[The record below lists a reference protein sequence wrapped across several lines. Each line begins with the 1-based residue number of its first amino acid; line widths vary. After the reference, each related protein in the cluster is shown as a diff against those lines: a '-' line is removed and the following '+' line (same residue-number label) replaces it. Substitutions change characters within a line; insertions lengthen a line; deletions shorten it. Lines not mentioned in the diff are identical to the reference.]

1 MDDDDIKVK
10 LYGFLSQLKEE
21 NWLQL
26 TAGGM
31 AALKKLLFGSIFIQ
45 QHCNYLTI
53 IQLGWT

>member
-1 MDDDDIKVK
+1 MELDDDNIKVK

-53 IQLGWT
+53 IQ